1 MEATALND
9 VWLCWM
15 GRERFTRFAEAHP
28 QIALQIAKLMG
39 LHKQELENRLEE
51 LLFLDVP
58 TRLARTLL
66 KLAEKHR
73 RKLDDGIQVQIRITH
88 RELAELIGTTR
99 ETTTAALS
107 RLKREG
113 IVTRKLGKLL
123 IASPKRLQ
131 LLSE

>member
-1 MEATALND
+1 
-9 VWLCWM
+9 
-15 GRERFTRFAEAHP
+15 
-28 QIALQIAKLMG
+28 MG